1 MQRALTL
8 CVFGDWWG
16 GSGGVAERPLIALL
30 TRQAKWSLHSAG
42 MAQLAVWLALTEQG
56 LGANL
61 QHYAQLAGEGGEVQ
75 RYFELP
81 ETWKCMAELVFGA

>member
-1 MQRALTL
+1 MQPALIRCVSCPSFRLLLCWPDTRA
-8 CVFGDWWG
+8 
-16 GSGGVAERPLIALL
+16 S
-30 TRQAKWSLHSAG
+30 QWSLHSAG
-42 MAQLAVWLALTEQG
+42 MAQLAVWLAIAEQG

-81 ETWKCMAELVFGA
+81 ETWKCMAEMVFGA

>member
-1 MQRALTL
+1 
-8 CVFGDWWG
+8 
-16 GSGGVAERPLIALL
+16 
-30 TRQAKWSLHSAG
+30 
-42 MAQLAVWLALTEQG
+42 MAQLAVWLAITEQG